1 MGYPKSHVT
10 IRFYM
15 NHTRYKR
22 WECNDYIYNK
32 IPENLYYYGI
42 NSFQLERL
50 HKLWNTDRSN
60 RQGYFI
66 LKKKLPLDLVYY
78 IMDFL

>member
-1 MGYPKSHVT
+1 
-10 IRFYM
+10 M

-22 WECNDYIYNK
+22 WECNDCIYNK
-32 IPENLYYYGI
+32 ISENLYYYGI

-50 HKLWNTDRSN
+50 HKLWNMDRSN
-60 RQGYFI
+60 RQGYII
-66 LKKKLPLDLVYY
+66 LKKQLPLDLVYY